1 MVPQKI
7 FLMHWCPPHTH
18 LLICRHV
25 MTKVKK
31 NHTVIDSETIIK
43 QNMMSKIW
51 SHILSNP
58 QWKASYFVQWVYP

>member
-1 MVPQKI
+1 
-7 FLMHWCPPHTH
+7 
-18 LLICRHV
+18 
-25 MTKVKK
+25 MTKVQK

-43 QNMMSKIW
+43 QNMSKIW